1 MRTEIKHRIL
11 LTCAYLY
18 LFLGYACILYEFS
31 YYVRTTSKPIG
42 WMILNL
48 ETLALYLIYVAI
60 NDIIV
65 KKVISTKILHV
76 AEALLFISWVSVL
89 WSDIMF
95 VNRWTSDQD
104 LEGKKHAQICIR
116 QLWSQF
122 KAKNFIWHYE

>member
-31 YYVRTTSKPIG
+31 YYVRTASKPIG

-95 VNRWTSDQD
+95 VNR
-104 LEGKKHAQICIR
+104 
-116 QLWSQF
+116 
-122 KAKNFIWHYE
+122 